1 MERLAPGPP
10 NGSRNCRWFRRPQ
23 RRSVQQNPPETTQHK
38 LNTHPPCVSRFL
50 TSLLLG
56 LRLSCLVTRL
66 NRLPPPPPSLSDPT
80 ETTRFF
86 QSLPSP
92 IPCTPPWCS
101 PSVTKVASF
110 EPKPTQDLGQPS
122 LSLLP
127 LLVLLLVALQ
137 RGLEW
142 AGGYEAQS
150 KCLILPDCECNGVK
164 GEMERLLA
172 SCIKHLWVPNRI
184 AKFRNE
190 GDALGIQEKKWEA
203 VFLLERGERPQIACQ
218 VGWGVY
224 ETCGIRGPECEKT
237 KIGSC
242 ETCEFMKISRRNVL
256 GWKSLPRFANF
267 PRNSSSQPFPWS
279 APTPHR
285 LESQDWSVRSS
296 TPAIARGAP
305 CPSSREETR
314 GFRILGGPRIIS
326 SASPPRRGLGTQKR
340 NEVTN
345 KVRVWTWD
353 QGHSLAIC
361 VLRLC
366 E

>member
-1 MERLAPGPP
+1 M
-10 NGSRNCRWFRRPQ
+10 
-23 RRSVQQNPPETTQHK
+23 
-38 LNTHPPCVSRFL
+38 
-50 TSLLLG
+50 
-56 LRLSCLVTRL
+56 RLSCLVTRL

-110 EPKPTQDLGQPS
+110 GRKPTQDLGQPYS
-122 LSLLP
+122 AFLP

-326 SASPPRRGLGTQKR
+326 PASPPRRGLGTQKR